1 MKNITSESRNKC
13 VNLPPNVQ
21 NMDTIIY
28 EVAKRTGLPEKGVRA
43 VASLLDEGASV
54 PFISRYRKEATGA
67 LDEVAVRTIETTL
80 RSVRELEAR
89 KDFVRNAIDEAGGLT
104 AALESKLSQAST
116 MTEVEDLYAPFKP
129 KKRTRAT
136 IAREKGLEPLARIIM
151 AGNSSDPESSARRF
165 VDRQSVPTAT
175 DALAGAADIIAEWA
189 SESTRLRNMTRNT
202 YRRNGALVCSPAKD
216 KEAELAASP
225 FASYASFSGSV
236 RRLQSHQYLALRRAE
251 KEGMIKVKY
260 QLDESHGSL
269 DEAMADAFCPRQAT
283 SQCFS
288 IIENA
293 VADSSKRL
301 IRPSVENEISAELK
315 DEADR
320 VAIDI
325 FSQNLRQ
332 LLLASPL
339 KNRRILAIDPGY
351 RTGCKVVAIDEQGS
365 LLADT
370 VIYPVPPRND
380 FGGAASA
387 LQSLIARYRLDAV
400 ALGSG
405 TASRET
411 ERFLKD
417 YRIMPA
423 DAIFVV
429 SEDGASVYSASD
441 IARSEFPDK
450 DVTVRGAVSI
460 GRRLIDPLAELVKI
474 DPKSIGVGQ
483 YQHDVDQARLKNALD
498 YTVMSCVNAVGVDV
512 NTASASLLAYVSGIG
527 PALANA
533 IIKYRNENGPFANR
547 SELKKVPRLG
557 AKAFEQ
563 AAGFLR
569 IPGGSE
575 PLDNTGIHPESYGI
589 VKVIA
594 RRLGAKTSDLPGNAA
609 LLDKIDAAALAGEGI
624 GGLETIR
631 DIISELRKPGRD
643 PRTDNAGTAFRP
655 AVEKFEDLRTGT
667 KIPGIVTNIT
677 AFGAFVN
684 LGIKENGL
692 LHISQLAR
700 QRVAAVS
707 DILHIGQQIEV
718 TVLEID
724 PVRRRISLSL
734 L

>member
-1 MKNITSESRNKC
+1 
-13 VNLPPNVQ
+13 
-21 NMDTIIY
+21 MDTIIS
-28 EVAKRTGLPEKGVRA
+28 EVAKRTGLPEKGVQA

-67 LDEVAVRTIETTL
+67 LDEVAVRNIETTL
-80 RSVRELEAR
+80 HSVRELEAR
-89 KDFVRNAIDEAGGLT
+89 KDFVRAAIEDAGGMTT
-104 AALESKLSQAST
+104 ALKAKLQEAST
-116 MTEVEDLYAPFKP
+116 MTEVEDIYAPFKP

-136 IAREKGLEPLARIIM
+136 IAREKGLEPLAKIIM
-151 AGNSSDPESSARRF
+151 AGNSADPEAAARRF
-165 VDRQSVPTAT
+165 IDHKAVMTAEE
-175 DALAGAADIIAEWA
+175 ALAGAADIIAEWA

-202 YRRNGALVCSPAKD
+202 YRRNGSLVCSPVKD
-216 KEAELAASP
+216 KEAELASSP
-225 FASYASFSGSV
+225 FASYSNFSGSV

-260 QLDESHGSL
+260 QLDESRGSL
-269 DEAMADAFCPRQAT
+269 DEAMSDAFCPRQAT
-283 SQCFS
+283 DQCFG
-288 IIENA
+288 IIDKA

-325 FSQNLRQ
+325 FTQNLRQ

-339 KNRRILAIDPGY
+339 KNRRVLAIDPGY
-351 RTGCKVVAIDEQGS
+351 RTGCKVVAIDEQGT

-380 FGGAASA
+380 FDGAASV
-387 LQSLIARYRLDAV
+387 LLRLIDRYKLNAV

-417 YRIMPA
+417 YKIMPQ

-429 SEDGASVYSASD
+429 CEDGASVYSASD
-441 IARSEFPDK
+441 IARREFPDK

-483 YQHDVDQARLKNALD
+483 YQHDVDQTRLKNALD

-533 IIKYRNENGPFANR
+533 IIKYRTENGAFASR
-547 SELKKVPRLG
+547 RELKKVPRLG
-557 AKAFEQ
+557 DKAFEQ

-569 IPGGSE
+569 ITGGTE

-589 VKVIA
+589 VKEMA
-594 RRLGAKTSDLPGNAA
+594 RRLGTKTSDLPGNNA
-609 LLDKIDAAALAGEGI
+609 LLDKIDAISLAKEGI

-655 AVEKFEDLRTGT
+655 GIEKFEDLRSGM
-667 KIPGIVTNIT
+667 KIPGVVSNIT

-700 QRVAAVS
+700 HRVAAVS
-707 DILHIGQQIEV
+707 DVLHLGQHIEV
-718 TVLEID
+718 TVLETD
-724 PVRRRISLSL
+724 PIRRRISLSL

>member
-1 MKNITSESRNKC
+1 
-13 VNLPPNVQ
+13 
-21 NMDTIIY
+21 MDTIIS
-28 EVAKRTGLPEKGVRA
+28 EVAKRTGLPEKGVSA
-43 VASLLDEGASV
+43 VISLLDDGSTV

-67 LDEVAVRTIETTL
+67 LDEVAVRNIETTL

-89 KDFVRNAIDEAGGLT
+89 KEFVLSAIEEAGALT
-104 AALESKLSQAST
+104 PALSAKLREAST
-116 MTEVEDLYAPFKP
+116 MTEVEDLYAPYKP

-136 IAREKGLEPLARIIM
+136 IAREKGLEPLAKIIM
-151 AGNSSDPESSARRF
+151 SGNSSDVESSARRF
-165 VDRQSVPTAT
+165 VDHKTVNSTEE
-175 DALAGAADIIAEWA
+175 ALAGASDIIAEWA

-202 YRRNGALVCSPAKD
+202 YRRNGSLVCSPAKD

-225 FASYASFSGSV
+225 FASYGNFSGSV

-269 DEAMADAFCPRQAT
+269 DEAMADAFCPRQA
-283 SQCFS
+283 SDSCFAV
-288 IIENA
+288 INKA
-293 VADSSKRL
+293 VADSAKRL

-325 FSQNLRQ
+325 FTQNLRQ

-351 RTGCKVVAIDEQGS
+351 RTGCKVVAIDEQGT

-380 FGGAASA
+380 FDGAAST
-387 LQSLIARYRLDAV
+387 LQKLISRYKLDAV

-417 YRIMPA
+417 YRIMPQ

-429 SEDGASVYSASD
+429 CEDGASVYSASD

-483 YQHDVDQARLKNALD
+483 YQHDVDQTKLKNALD

-527 PALANA
+527 PSLAKA
-533 IIKYRNENGPFANR
+533 IIKYRTENGAFSNR
-547 SELKKVPRLG
+547 RELKKVPRLG
-557 AKAFEQ
+557 DKAFEQ

-589 VKVIA
+589 VKELA
-594 RRLGAKTSDLPGNAA
+594 RRLAVRTSDLPGNTT
-609 LLDKIDAAALAGEGI
+609 LLDKLDAAALAKEGV
-624 GGLETIR
+624 GGQETIR

-643 PRTDNAGTAFRP
+643 PRTDNAETAFKP
-655 AVEKFEDLRTGT
+655 GIESFEDLRQGM
-667 KIPGIVTNIT
+667 KIPGVVSNIT

-692 LHISQLAR
+692 LHISQISR
-700 QRVAAVS
+700 RRVAAVS
-707 DILHIGQQIEV
+707 DVLHLGQHIEV
-718 TVLEID
+718 TVLDID
-724 PVRRRISLSL
+724 PVRHRISLSL